1 MDDNIVTKRTSVPLI
16 KKIEAAEEYLRLKR
30 NGLFGVKELARELN
44 LQPAQIRRYAA
55 NLSNHRSK
63 LYESRKTYTTLR
75 TGRRSQLYD
84 IENEVVTWIMEL
96 RNEGMPVSTNLVV
109 MKARSLMPNE
119 FNNKNEMTQ
128 YQAVSRMLKRHN
140 IVIRSKTNEAQRAP
154 AEVRAEG
161 DAYVKGLVNRLQGPH
176 RDKRWIAN
184 MDQTPLFFSMTPKRT
199 LDKRGLRTVNVRKS
213 SSSTMRVTMAVTVT
227 AAGTTLPPYFVF
239 KGKPGGRIEKR
250 EFTTFP
256 EGAFYSVQ
264 DNAWMDQ
271 HKMID
276 WVENVV
282 KPWGLS
288 TPEGIVPILLLD
300 SYRCHLMTSVV
311 DLNQQ
316 AGVEV
321 EFIPGGLTGLCQPLD
336 IGVNKPLKNRVY
348 RKWEEYMLSVGLDQ
362 VKTKPPTRLTMVE
375 WAVSSLNSISEQIIK
390 NAWRLSNYDYF
401 PNEPKEN
408 DTTNN
413 DEETETEVEMLDF
426 SETETEVEMLDIS
439 DAEIDELHDVE
450 IEAI

>member
-44 LQPAQIRRYAA
+44 LQPAQIRQYAA

-213 SSSTMRVTMAVTVT
+213 SSSTMRVTM
-227 AAGTTLPPYFVF
+227 
-239 KGKPGGRIEKR
+239 
-250 EFTTFP
+250 
-256 EGAFYSVQ
+256 
-264 DNAWMDQ
+264 
-271 HKMID
+271 
-276 WVENVV
+276 
-282 KPWGLS
+282 
-288 TPEGIVPILLLD
+288 
-300 SYRCHLMTSVV
+300 
-311 DLNQQ
+311 
-316 AGVEV
+316 
-321 EFIPGGLTGLCQPLD
+321 
-336 IGVNKPLKNRVY
+336 
-348 RKWEEYMLSVGLDQ
+348 
-362 VKTKPPTRLTMVE
+362 VE

-426 SETETEVEMLDIS
+426 SETEAEVEMLDIS